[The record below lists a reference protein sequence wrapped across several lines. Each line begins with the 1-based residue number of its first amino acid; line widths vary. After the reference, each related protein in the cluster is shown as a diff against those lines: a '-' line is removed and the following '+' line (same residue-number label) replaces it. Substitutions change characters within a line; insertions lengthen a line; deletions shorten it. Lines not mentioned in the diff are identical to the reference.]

1 MLQYAYRFCLISFGI
16 SNRMP
21 RFCLSDFTSRQ
32 APQNILV
39 WVDGNGLCASHRS
52 FSPIKAL
59 RRSDFCEDENF
70 HFRQIF
76 QHGLNQMRLS
86 SIVLQLFELGLYT
99 SRDKK

>member
-1 MLQYAYRFCLISFGI
+1 MNVAVCLQIMPDILGT
-16 SNRMP
+16 SNQMP

-39 WVDGNGLCASHRS
+39 WVDVNGLCASHRT

-59 RRSDFCEDENF
+59 RRSDFCETENF

-76 QHGLNQMRLS
+76 QHR
-86 SIVLQLFELGLYT
+86 SIVLQIFELGLCT
-99 SRDKK
+99 L